1 MSLRIES
8 TIHCTVTV
16 ETVQVKSSA
25 CRPYISHHCSWAV
38 ILLNS
43 CCVSIR
49 PQEGR
54 SGLSAPVFQVEVLGH
69 FSLIRSYY
77 GIHLKD
83 AAKMKN
89 CTVSVLFCISNKNE
103 IRPKKKKK
111 ESGKRKNLCFLPTE
125 DNKTE
130 RGQKKWYKMESSLP
144 RNPSSKMSSSYR
156 QLGFTCCLLEP
167 YWMRHEEGDN
177 IFIIFKTPT
186 SFCW

>member
-111 ESGKRKNLCFLPTE
+111 KKV
-125 DNKTE
+125 E
-130 RGQKKWYKMESSLP
+130 RGKISVFFPQKTIRQNEARRSGTKWRVVCQEILLQKCLP
-144 RNPSSKMSSSYR
+144 LTDS
-156 QLGFTCCLLEP
+156 
-167 YWMRHEEGDN
+167 
-177 IFIIFKTPT
+177 
-186 SFCW
+186 